1 MTSFHFDIGGRAR
14 NAGRFI
20 GRVRGELLRALSE
33 RKSEGGLSQEA
44 LARKL
49 DTERSLINRQLS
61 GESNLTLRSLADLA
75 WAMDL
80 EISFE
85 LKKPAAEAGQ
95 NQPIQ
100 NQALQDQIPEDQT
113 LQGQT
118 TTTSTVRHGQIRY
131 INGAAKQLSV
141 HAVPANSEL
150 GQPKKSA

>member
-1 MTSFHFDIGGRAR
+1 MTSFHFDIGARAR

-85 LKKPAAEAGQ
+85 LKKPSAEAGQ
-95 NQPIQ
+95 NQPV
-100 NQALQDQIPEDQT
+100 QAM
-113 LQGQT
+113 
-118 TTTSTVRHGQIRY
+118 TTSTVRHGQIKY
-131 INGAAKQLSV
+131 INGAAKQVSV

-150 GQPKKSA
+150 GQAKKSA

>member
-1 MTSFHFDIGGRAR
+1 MTSFHFDIGERAR
-14 NAGRFI
+14 HAGRFI

-33 RKSEGGLSQEA
+33 RKSERGLSQEA

-49 DTERSLINRQLS
+49 DTERSLINRQLA

-85 LKKPAAEAGQ
+85 LKKPAVNDGQ
-95 NQPIQ
+95 NQPM
-100 NQALQDQIPEDQT
+100 
-113 LQGQT
+113 
-118 TTTSTVRHGQIRY
+118 TTSTVRHGQIRY
-131 INGAAKQLSV
+131 INGAAKPAPV
-141 HAVPANSEL
+141 HATPANSEL

>member
-49 DTERSLINRQLS
+49 DTQRSLINRQLS

-80 EISFE
+80 EILFE

-100 NQALQDQIPEDQT
+100 NQVLQDQTLED

-118 TTTSTVRHGQIRY
+118 TTTSTVRHGQIKY

>member
-1 MTSFHFDIGGRAR
+1 VTSFHFDIGARAR

-49 DTERSLINRQLS
+49 DTERSLINRQFS

-85 LKKPAAEAGQ
+85 LKKPATEAGQ
-95 NQPIQ
+95 NQPVQ
-100 NQALQDQIPEDQT
+100 NLSLEDVPVQDQAM
-113 LQGQT
+113 
-118 TTTSTVRHGQIRY
+118 TTSTVRHGQIKY
-131 INGAAKQLSV
+131 INGAARQVTL

>member
-1 MTSFHFDIGGRAR
+1 VTSFHFDIGARAR

-33 RKSEGGLSQEA
+33 RKSDGGLSQEA

-49 DTERSLINRQLS
+49 DTERALINRQLS

-95 NQPIQ
+95 NQPVQ
-100 NQALQDQIPEDQT
+100 HQPVQSQT
-113 LQGQT
+113 A
-118 TTTSTVRHGQIRY
+118 TTSTVRHGQIKY
-131 INGAAKQLSV
+131 INGAARQVSV